1 MNLVLQTKNG
11 SHRKTL
17 PLNSFVLNPFNE
29 DEILTFD
36 VQDPWIKEMGE
47 VFAPGFQTVTV
58 GQTVAGRR
66 RAVRPPM
73 GFYLD
78 AEHLRKLLFAD
89 FPDFIHPGGAISHP
103 LVRVIPDGVLGAGSI
118 VVRHAAALRDG
129 DIPMHLRDHVEIEA
143 FRRKQALEALDA
155 LGFVRSGH
163 GTEEER
169 DYLT

>member
-1 MNLVLQTKNG
+1 MKIVLQTKNG
-11 SHRKTL
+11 SHRRTIEAH
-17 PLNSFVLNPFNE
+17 SFVVNPFNE

-36 VQDPWIKEMGE
+36 AQDPWIKEMGE
-47 VFAPGFQTVTV
+47 VFCAGFQTVTV

-89 FPDFIHPGGAISHP
+89 FPDFVHSGQPISHP
-103 LVRVIPDGVLGAGSI
+103 LVRVLPDGTLGAGSI
-118 VVRHAAALRDG
+118 VVRNAAALRDG
-129 DIPMHLRDHVEIEA
+129 DIPMNLRDAVEIAA
-143 FRRKQALEALDA
+143 FRRQQALSALDA
-155 LGFVRSGH
+155 LGFVRSGD
-163 GTEEER
+163 GAEEER